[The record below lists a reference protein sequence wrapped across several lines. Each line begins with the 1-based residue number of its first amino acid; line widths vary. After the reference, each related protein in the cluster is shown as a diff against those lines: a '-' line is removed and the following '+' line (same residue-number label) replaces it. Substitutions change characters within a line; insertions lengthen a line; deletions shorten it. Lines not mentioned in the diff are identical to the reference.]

1 MPAEGAELCPCAPG
15 AVPAREGQPGGLSPV
30 GQEWAGGPV
39 VPRGS
44 RNVAQHP
51 LFPSCLCHV
60 LGSWAAALGSPGW
73 GAAQFTPVVA
83 LGAARALVSHRG
95 LPHPAAQPFSGDFTT
110 STSVSSPLRPA
121 GTGRGSPHGAQCP
134 HQLPLSAPGAL
145 GRVQPLVRDPF
156 SNVRGFFVPRD
167 PPKPVWGS
175 SQAAQPTRT
184 ALVEQPRMGLS
195 CPKDGPFLPPH
206 PPCEQ
211 CHPLSPCHPCCP
223 PGATQAADLPHWSH
237 CRAVRRGGL
246 MVPPLC

>member
-1 MPAEGAELCPCAPG
+1 MPVCPWGSASEGRAAWG
-15 AVPAREGQPGGLSPV
+15 AQ
-30 GQEWAGGPV
+30 
-39 VPRGS
+39 PRGAGMGWGS
-44 RNVAQHP
+44 CGSSWQQECGSASSVP
-51 LFPSCLCHV
+51 LCLCHV

-73 GAAQFTPVVA
+73 RAAQFTPGVA

-206 PPCEQ
+206 PP
-211 CHPLSPCHPCCP
+211 
-223 PGATQAADLPHWSH
+223 
-237 CRAVRRGGL
+237 V
-246 MVPPLC
+246 